1 MHKTTYTKQ
10 TYVIRDSRG
19 NYLKEGSTDPASPVF
34 TDNETCAC
42 TFKGNVQAQ
51 AYAGRI
57 NERYIANGIYDVWGA
72 PKRVLVHKMTV
83 STVVE
88 PVPAPDPRQTKM
100 DI

>member
-1 MHKTTYTKQ
+1 MNKTTYTKQ

-19 NYLKEGSTDPASPVF
+19 NYLKEGSENPHDPIF
-34 TDNETCAC
+34 TDTATHARN
-42 TFKGNVQAQ
+42 FGYIQAQ

-57 NERYIANGIYDVWGA
+57 NERYISCGITDVWGA

-100 DI
+100 DL